1 MDCVQIYDNFT
12 PTVVFSLEGFGF
24 AKQGEGWEWIKGG
37 RIATEGE
44 RPINTAGGHTGE
56 SYMQGWAH
64 HVEAVRQIR
73 GEGGERQVA
82 ELRHRPVHL
91 RVPDRVVARADR
103 RVKKGTGHGH

>member
-24 AKQGEGWEWIKGG
+24 AKQGEGWEWVKGG

-44 RPINTAGGHTGE
+44 RPLNTAGGHTGE

-82 ELRHRPVHL
+82 NCDTAQYICASPIVSSHVL
-91 RVPDRVVARADR
+91 
-103 RVKKGTGHGH
+103 TGE